1 MNLVTSVLYVCPN
14 GEAVGCFCLL
24 ACLGAC
30 LLFLL
35 FSGEVGWVDAWR
47 GEENGK
53 EFLLRPVVF
62 FSEAHAFR
70 VHSSLVS

>member
-1 MNLVTSVLYVCPN
+1 M
-14 GEAVGCFCLL
+14 
-24 ACLGAC
+24 
-30 LLFLL
+30 
-35 FSGEVGWVDAWR
+35 DAWR